1 MRHNPAVF
9 FSSLAVAMLACG
21 QAAAAPS
28 VTPRKPTQSAT
39 LTSSTAESARGESLS
54 PSNVTVTGAQGLE
67 LQGTHMPAANAE
79 APAVLLL
86 HMYGSD
92 RRSWQSYAEDLAAA
106 GIASL
111 AIDLRGH
118 GDTGGEED
126 WELAQQDV
134 AAAFDWLQANP
145 GVDPSRVG
153 ILGASIG
160 ANLALV
166 QASSYPVNVAAAALL
181 SPGLDYFRVE
191 IEGLAKEA
199 QGVPLFLA
207 ASENDGYSAETVRIL
222 AEEAPGNNTLSV
234 FDGASHGTDMFASHP
249 ELADTLT
256 QFLLEAFGH

>member
-1 MRHNPAVF
+1 MRRRPAVPF
-9 FSSLAVAMLACG
+9 FAVALSILACRQG
-21 QAAAAPS
+21 LAMQDA
-28 VTPRKPTQSAT
+28 PTQAPTLPAT
-39 LTSSTAESARGESLS
+39 ATSSITQPAGEESLL
-54 PSNVTVTGAQGLE
+54 PSTVTLSGAQGLE